1 MTTSET
7 LYRAEQ
13 LFEERLQRK
22 TNWGRNEL
30 IKEFQEC
37 LRQALGEHLDAY
49 EANDANEGDIRPKGY
64 GNIVLGGMKS
74 SQRTIDLGHSD
85 PAKQDRYKD
94 ISVGD
99 GDSGKI
105 VYHDKG
111 LHDEDPFVKGEEP
124 YKDDDD
130 KPF

>member
-7 LYRAEQ
+7 LYRAEE
-13 LFEERLQRK
+13 LFQEKLKAK

-30 IKEFQEC
+30 IKEFQAC
-37 LRQALGEHLDAY
+37 IRQALGENLDAY
-49 EANDANEGDIRPKGY
+49 EAKDANEGSIRPKGD
-64 GNIVLGGMKS
+64 GNVTLGSAQKH
-74 SQRTIDLGHSD
+74 RTIDLGHSD
-85 PAKQDRYKD
+85 PAKQDRYKN

-111 LHDEDPFVKGEEP
+111 LHDEEKPDGITRIGFN
-124 YKDDDD
+124 DDDN
-130 KPF
+130 PF